1 MTSLICLDLKELVS
15 LSAHQPDWDDGL
27 TDDEV
32 LYIPSGK
39 RPELG
44 IQQFIQ
50 RQRNNAATYVKAY
63 ETRQNAKNVFLPRSQ
78 NGVFN
83 TILSTNIS
91 GVIFPGTKTFV
102 LTQLECFKYRFII

>member
-44 IQQFIQ
+44 MQQFIQ
-50 RQRNNAATYVKAY
+50 RQRNNAAMYMKGAKMRKTSFCLGVKM
-63 ETRQNAKNVFLPRSQ
+63 VF
-78 NGVFN
+78 
-83 TILSTNIS
+83 ST
-91 GVIFPGTKTFV
+91 
-102 LTQLECFKYRFII
+102 QY

>member
-44 IQQFIQ
+44 I
-50 RQRNNAATYVKAY
+50 
-63 ETRQNAKNVFLPRSQ
+63 
-78 NGVFN
+78 
-83 TILSTNIS
+83 
-91 GVIFPGTKTFV
+91 
-102 LTQLECFKYRFII
+102 